1 MSLPVNLE
9 KEKILLPFVE
19 LPLVTYLDIRF
30 CSELLSADIAAEWF
44 PLAVSEHVL
53 PHISCSSQL
62 LVADAA
68 LVLSSSVMGLK
79 HDVNAR

>member
-1 MSLPVNLE
+1 MNLE
-9 KEKILLPFVE
+9 KKKNKSLPFVE

-68 LVLSSSVMGLK
+68 LMLSSSVMGLK
-79 HDVNAR
+79 HDVNA